1 MSPSKE
7 RPDDPVAS
15 CDGTPGPGDFNAKK
29 ERFAGRSVRADAK
42 ASILST
48 IAAVQD
54 SRLRGLMLS
63 AIFAVGMVGDPV
75 DEGLDVELVEGL
87 DVELVEGQREP
98 DVDDG
103 DAGELAG
110 GSRRTQQPKGLKGG
124 P

>member
-1 MSPSKE
+1 
-7 RPDDPVAS
+7 
-15 CDGTPGPGDFNAKK
+15 
-29 ERFAGRSVRADAK
+29 
-42 ASILST
+42 
-48 IAAVQD
+48 
-54 SRLRGLMLS
+54 
-63 AIFAVGMVGDPV
+63 MVGDPV